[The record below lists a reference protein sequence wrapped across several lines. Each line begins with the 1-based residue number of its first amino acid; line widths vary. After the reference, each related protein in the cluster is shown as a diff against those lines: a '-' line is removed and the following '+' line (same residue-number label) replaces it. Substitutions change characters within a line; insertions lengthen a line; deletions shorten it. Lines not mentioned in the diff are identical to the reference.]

1 MGNHLCCA
9 SELLS
14 RGASARRDAHGAPA
28 LQKAAERCG
37 ERMVDVLLEARRNE
51 EKSESKLKIYRYYI
65 LISRYVI
72 DKI

>member
-14 RGASARRDAHGAPA
+14 RGASARRDAHGAPV

-37 ERMVDVLLEARRNE
+37 ERMVDVLLEARKT
-51 EKSESKLKIYRYYI
+51 EKFGRSF
-65 LISRYVI
+65 VM
-72 DKI
+72 